1 MKTYRITNMSSLS
14 IVIEDIGVA
23 LPGPHSTATVDES
36 LLNASRLIGPLM
48 RYLKVEEVK
57 PRLPVWP
64 LAVEKPTR
72 ITTVATKKS
81 IPVPKPAPATP
92 PVVQSASQKTVVAT
106 PALASPVASNAVL
119 ERRVEDLT
127 GKLDRLV
134 DVLMKNASSPTVVH
148 VNSSSPQAFGQAP
161 VAKSDEPIFIPSS
174 VVPKTDTASLTMKT
188 SEVKTSNLEG
198 TVDLL
203 RQMRGK
209 K

>member
-23 LPGPHSTATVDES
+23 LPGPLSTATVDES

-72 ITTVATKKS
+72 ITTVATKRS
-81 IPVPKPAPATP
+81 IPTPKPAAPTP
-92 PVVQSASQKTVVAT
+92 PVVQSPTQKTVVAAPIQAV
-106 PALASPVASNAVL
+106 PAASNAVL
-119 ERRVEDLT
+119 EKRVEDLT

-134 DVLMKNASSPTVVH
+134 DVLMKNASAPTVVH
-148 VNSSSPQAFGQAP
+148 VNSSSPQSYNQSVAP
-161 VAKSDEPIFIPSS
+161 KSDEPLFIPSS
-174 VVPKTDTASLTMKT
+174 VVPKTETASVTMKT
-188 SEVKTSNLEG
+188 SEVKTSDLEG